1 MSLLPGWTTAN
12 RIALGVAALSAALCG
27 SAVAEARRL
36 DPLPARA
43 EPEAMEPMPQVAP
56 KPGDPSGVLVL
67 STVAR
72 DPFRPDRRRPPGRYR
87 LPGEEVPVAAPAYTA
102 PAYTPPPPSYSF
114 RNLGTVVLPDGSGL
128 AAVAGQSGEGR
139 VLRVGQSIDGFQVTR
154 IAPGVVTLRGADTT
168 LVLRTPEGGTQ

>member
-1 MSLLPGWTTAN
+1 MTLLAGWTTAN
-12 RIALGVAALSAALCG
+12 RVALGIAALSAALCG

-36 DPLPARA
+36 DPLPTRA
-43 EPEAMEPMPQVAP
+43 EPEAMEPMPQVAA
-56 KPGDPSGVLVL
+56 KPGDASGVLVL

-87 LPGEEVPVAAPAYTA
+87 LPGEDLPLPEVAAPT
-102 PAYTPPPPSYSF
+102 YTPPPPSYAF
-114 RNLGTVVLPDGSGL
+114 RNLGTVVLPDGTGL

-139 VLRVGQSIDGFQVTR
+139 VLRVGQSIDGFQLIR
-154 IAPGVVTLRGADTT
+154 IAPGVITLRGADTT

>member
-1 MSLLPGWTTAN
+1 MSLLTGWTMAN
-12 RIALGVAALSAALCG
+12 RVALGVAALSAALCG
-27 SAVAEARRL
+27 GAVAEARRL

-43 EPEAMEPMPQVAP
+43 EPETMEPMPQVRA

-87 LPGEEVPVAAPAYTA
+87 LPGEEVPVAPVAAPV
-102 PAYTPPPPSYSF
+102 YTPPPPTYTF
-114 RNLGTVVLPDGSGL
+114 RNLGTVVLPDGTGL
-128 AAVAGQSGEGR
+128 AAVAGQGGGEGR
-139 VLRVGQSIDGFQVTR
+139 VLRVGQSIDGFRVTR

>member
-12 RIALGVAALSAALCG
+12 RVALGVAALSAALCG

-36 DPLPARA
+36 APLPARA

-56 KPGDPSGVLVL
+56 RPGDASGVAVL
-67 STVAR
+67 ATVAR

-87 LPGEEVPVAAPAYTA
+87 LPGEAVPVAPMPAPT
-102 PAYTPPPPSYSF
+102 YTPPPRSYAF
-114 RNLGTVVLPDGSGL
+114 RNLGTVVLPDGTGL
-128 AAVAGQSGEGR
+128 AAVAGQSGQGR
-139 VLRVGQSIDGFQVTR
+139 VLRVGQSIDGFRLTR
-154 IAPGVVTLRGADTT
+154 VAPGVITLEGADTT